1 MGTFL
6 FPAHLY
12 HLVYLRVVK
21 HYTCLPSNQISLG
34 LYCLHMVNFLKMF
47 KFSSESIK
55 DKDIRATKNE
65 DDIKTE
71 PSNGYERTRIEDTS
85 KYIAEDTFNRLKN
98 RTLRIDAMATEKW
111 QELQMIKAK
120 LTDPTLSAKEIRLE
134 QKRQYLLTIWLE
146 EMQKDNFIPFT
157 SIHDSDAIRREIAI
171 LNNLPADQRDSRDQA
186 TLEMLFKNLDALEE
200 THTEIQEREAA

>member
-1 MGTFL
+1 
-6 FPAHLY
+6 
-12 HLVYLRVVK
+12 
-21 HYTCLPSNQISLG
+21 
-34 LYCLHMVNFLKMF
+34 MVNFLKMF